1 MNKTTHLSDAPP
13 LMAFYNA
20 EYNFS
25 LICLLNV
32 PDAISPFVS
41 YIFSIQNR
49 PSLWEKEEIVLP
61 PSKTYSEEGEN
72 EVTTE

>member
-41 YIFSIQNR
+41 YIFFNTKPPLPLGKRGNCPSPLQN
-49 PSLWEKEEIVLP
+49 IF
-61 PSKTYSEEGEN
+61 
-72 EVTTE
+72 